1 MSSCLSPLMKSAAM
15 LWATLRRGLHDKELR
30 HPSAS
35 NQQEAGTYSLTT
47 FKEIILQITTWVSL
61 GVDPTL
67 SANPGHDHSPWLTHW
82 LQSVRDLEA
91 ENLGKPGSRF
101 LIFKNHEII
110 NVILR
115 LFFFEVIF
123 LSITNAYL
131 IHCLF
136 SHKWSLRVCEIFGP
150 FIHCLSLR
158 EDPDWLSK
166 CLSPTFYEKGCPRSW
181 TNFICGIDTV

>member
-1 MSSCLSPLMKSAAM
+1 MAWMMANKPLWSTRKVYLS
-15 LWATLRRGLHDKELR
+15 
-30 HPSAS
+30 
-35 NQQEAGTYSLTT
+35 
-47 FKEIILQITTWVSL
+47 
-61 GVDPTL
+61 
-67 SANPGHDHSPWLTHW
+67 
-82 LQSVRDLEA
+82 
-91 ENLGKPGSRF
+91 
-101 LIFKNHEII
+101 
-110 NVILR
+110 
-115 LFFFEVIF
+115 F
-123 LSITNAYL
+123 LSQQVSVCFESMFWLLVAQEYNTERQVLRKRKQLFRGSQQSQREGGLMSQRTNSFLLIRGWELLKGKIRGAYL